1 MKALLR
7 TIVLERTGNMP
18 GETTSWNGPMD
29 ENCDY
34 HRSLTRSLID
44 DMSDEDSW
52 ELAIEFGWD
61 EVVAQL
67 GGARQWVKT

>member
-1 MKALLR
+1 MKASPR
-7 TIVLERTGNMP
+7 TIALERAGNMS
-18 GETTSWNGPMD
+18 GETKFWNGPMD
-29 ENCDY
+29 ENRDY

-61 EVVAQL
+61 EVIPQL
-67 GGARQWVKT
+67 GGARQWVKS